1 MKAKQNAIKIA
12 RTVLVALT
20 FILAFA
26 IIIATPIESSTE
38 VAFADIDSQIGTAVG
53 IYGNSGELT
62 ADKYGTGFPGSG
74 SNVTVWSHNETFSNV
89 KFSSSNVSA
98 CSANTTKPIVIET
111 RTGEFKFAK
120 NGNDNDPPLVGDG
133 YQVYAVVNYQLSPFL
148 KTMISNTN
156 ATVQFTGF
164 SAVFE
169 RASGSESSYR
179 VFASSAPVAAA
190 SCGVDDDVT
199 KTGFT
204 KSGSKNWTITNTSA
218 ITLASS
224 HNVIAMAFEIGGGTD
239 GDYPTGYIH
248 DIKLSF
254 KITITQADYSGTVI
268 NDGEAPILQSVDSKS
283 PFRTDNTI
291 NSGWNYYPN
300 DITTSID
307 EQVAGIYNNNLDK
320 VDANNNVYLHS
331 FVNAKTDGKT
341 TSGVTYYK
349 ELNETFV
356 DQYSYGSSTVK
367 TADGNGQK
375 WYASGIKSVKVGDSY
390 LGHNTD
396 NGLWAFDQEGKSTA
410 LKEIKVEGVTVGW
423 GRVYAYHRSKIQ
435 VQLYFAKNVDL
446 SITVTDYGGMQV
458 TKTISVKG
466 IDLDDPS
473 AMETIVADSKDFFLA
488 ASDYVDVASYDNI
501 KWTHTSSVNFEFN
514 EDNTEQMAGHTPYM
528 WFYSVMKADNPA
540 DLFESLWDRDLLMNK
555 LPFAIN
561 TLAFTYDF
569 TTGLANGEIGNQNGD
584 IVATGSGYYL
594 FSFYKMDMSGRFD
607 ETTGVISYYVKVDYE
622 AAYHT
627 LDKSSNGVSLD
638 NPDWAAGDALVIT
651 LTQDKPNISGNTL
664 TFITLDEGD
673 MEVTQNI
680 FVKDGML
687 YTLDEN
693 GAIVY
698 AVDGRVVIHSGGR
711 TVYVEYTLNAENKAV
726 WTITFAS
733 EILKQEQGKDIFV
746 NYNYVSTFEI
756 ATGVDLENE
765 NLITYIDNGET
776 VVTNGVEHGKWQYKQ
791 GGKYI
796 AGVHIRAD
804 RNAPIAPNFMN
815 SDALEE
821 EYIFEM
827 SEFVI
832 PSVAER
838 TWYTSGWTFPG
849 QFDFSDDLAAD
860 FGGDI
865 KVYYAMKNVVT
876 EADFENI
883 ERFARDYE
891 GGYDNITSYGFDLA
905 ESYKA
910 NELDDLNALN
920 LALDS
925 KLGAGMRVIF
935 FWTADQAGN
944 RSALNKY
951 YILADATTYYVT
963 GRIDNGIFDG
973 QTDVTMVSGGSK
985 TAVKRGQSAVIEYAI
1000 SDDSAYV
1007 PYKFMMNNGGE
1018 ELATLWVTDNPTSK
1032 DVSYDQAPVSVSGT
1046 TLTLVMDD
1054 ENLGQL
1060 QTQSG
1065 QALDVYFVFR
1075 EYVEISVLNN
1085 SVYYEGAPTTVP
1097 YTISNENAK
1106 PYVEY
1111 NFEGFETNVRPT
1123 NVGEYSFTMHIDS
1136 DSYITD
1142 APVAMEYFIN
1152 KRSLSIVINS
1162 TTGRYGDGQS
1172 FGYTVNGLVGA
1183 DLEAWD
1189 PATYTFTAESGLA
1202 LPSVAEWIMMDGV
1215 SVDGNDF
1222 SDYNV
1227 GSYRLSFNLEVSNGY
1242 LSDNYALP
1250 TLTEARHIISQREIV
1265 VSAVN
1270 GTKVYGDN
1278 DGNINFTVDLTS
1290 LPQGIDSTNITDII
1304 KNAQV
1309 VSADG
1314 NIITLTGDALISR
1327 NAGEDVGEYSYK
1339 ATSSSFDTDTNYKV
1353 VVDVQG
1359 KVFTITKRTVVVT
1372 PNSGQEFAYNE
1383 ENNYNVGYALDDYRF
1398 ADALV
1403 AVWNFTQSG
1412 DVTEENGFEQITLIV
1427 GGVLSSNNTNVEFV
1441 LTDGVVITV
1450 KKAVDGN
1457 VTIVITKDGASYKV
1471 YDGNNTLDKVVIT
1484 GADGQGFAYAVTGG
1498 ELPQNFRIE
1507 FTPAIDGVN
1516 VGNYMAMIDEV
1527 KVYDGDT
1534 DVSSE
1539 YTVFVESYTVS
1550 ITPATI
1556 SVRPTFAS
1564 TEKIYG
1570 DMDTA
1575 YGFGYEINA
1584 NGFDNIDFASV
1595 VSGSFVRAI
1604 YHGAEVVGY
1613 GERYDGVSNA
1623 DGTYEK
1629 NGVQYRYGVAVGN
1642 VFTSSNA
1649 NFTVVVEDLEGYVLV
1664 INPKTIDFST
1674 VDTSKLYANDKV
1686 FNNSPVAVFGEG
1698 EKELMFDI
1706 ASQLVR
1712 LEDNVYVDFTALFT
1726 DYTEGDNKTVIFSDF
1741 VLVGEDSANYVLVG
1755 IEVEFEVT
1763 STREGNP
1770 IKITSKA
1777 LVIEKRYFNITK
1789 VYDGTSIISEEHI
1802 VIDSECMLSGVEF
1815 YIANPISF
1823 NGANVTNN
1831 FATDLVLIFVG
1842 IDEST
1847 FIIDEGSR
1855 EYISIES
1862 EGLKLSLSLVPGTIT
1877 AKEIALGDF
1886 ANINAVD
1893 RIYNGKD
1900 TVDMTFDINNNVFGE
1915 GDNLADL
1922 GIKLVATASDAN
1934 VGTKAVTINDI
1945 VIGSANYKVNFTAQE
1960 LSNLA
1965 NARVE
1970 IARAQVELNVQY
1982 NQDKEYNGRLNAL
1995 LTKVDGAYPADIVKG
2010 DGYAFRLISNVDMD
2024 GNAWANEIG
2033 TITWDFDAVNFYYT
2047 IDGQVNGSVA
2057 FVDGEVVDHN
2067 VKVSGLA
2074 LSSTNPQALNNYEIV
2089 AYAWND
2095 TLGQYEVMNIALAE
2109 GTLAD
2114 FECLAV
2120 APMARKVITANNSIT
2135 VLPKIYDGTKTAYA
2149 TANITT
2155 ELGVAA
2161 EDTEFVDFAFDAH
2174 FDTKDVGKQKVSL
2187 RIIGFVNKDNAPEDV
2202 ASNYLINSSS
2212 EWIAEQSI
2220 LPAPVLVTANVGEK
2234 VYDGTNALDVAKIK
2248 YTLTGVYP
2256 SETDLYGVDVLAGH
2270 YDDANVFD
2278 ADGNICDVKGAK
2290 LYGIALRNLS
2300 TSRVNYYPVFASAE
2314 KIDGLT
2320 EIAELGALPAVDE
2333 NGQPVYYYQLNTE
2346 NVYELTQAEFVEVAD
2361 SVDMT
2366 YFIDTYTRA
2375 GKVYYLFS
2383 EGANIQGKTT
2393 KALAVDTDA
2402 VGKIN
2407 QREVTMIIEVLGKDA
2422 FNKVYDG
2429 TNIFGGIVGVDY
2441 NIGMTSGFIGTDG
2454 ESVSL
2459 DQNKFTVAYTTSKA
2473 GVAEVRF
2480 VFEDGALA
2488 SADGTNI
2495 YLNYTASGATYVI
2508 KGSIKKAE
2516 MNAVLNAINGTYGDD
2531 VSKYQVVINYSIN
2544 VGGEEYAVIID
2555 GTKGYMAVSDYAEAY
2570 NALWLSLTLEEQNA
2584 RRYNLVDGV
2593 FTKDEN
2599 GEYVVLPDTFVEP
2612 SMVTNATKQAIT
2624 GTYKATLAGGNAT
2637 NYNFNFRYSKFV
2649 DGNSTYD
2656 ATLAESELVIG
2667 KKTLKVSAVRGDGEY
2682 SYKAN
2687 YLEGLPTIVLS
2698 YYGFVGNDGTN
2709 KITVSDG
2716 AVAFKFFNGT
2726 DYVDMPENPVPTSEL
2741 EEGQY
2746 YVAVVD
2752 TTKLSASNYD
2762 FEVVGEAKLEIV
2774 MPAITGVTIKD
2785 TTVAHNGSNQE
2796 SNIAISGNLTDIA
2809 IEYEYYV
2816 GSVAEENR
2824 VDEIKN
2830 VGTYIVVAKLTKTV
2844 GAYTTTTTLTST
2856 MTVEKSNMSVG
2867 LTTAK
2872 YDYQDRD
2879 FIKDIKN
2886 AIYNSL
2892 RGVANADR
2900 DAVLRSLT
2908 INFYE
2913 VEEENQYIVKK
2924 VEDVGEYMV
2933 EVIFTAPTTVESEED
2948 IILQNYNDYSYTFNF
2963 KVIPAPIVITIL
2975 ASENSMIAEFD
2986 EEGKIILPETLNFVF
3001 KYDFS
3006 EEYKAK
3012 YGVDA
3017 GDLDADKF
3025 QVQFSGRASK
3035 VITGAGTYEFA
3046 IYYLEKGNSDT
3057 SKYDAD
3063 KSYTVIELGTNEAP
3077 STKINKNYR
3086 LTGNVGV
3093 FNVSTPTISGE
3104 GLTMEYLDGKGIV
3117 SAKAQL
3123 VVTEITEYVEDDA
3136 LYAYWLAVDSYTPYI
3151 KEKDKIAKLDVIM
3164 QIRLMNNGVATQ
3176 PGGQVK
3182 MTVEFILEHPI
3193 EEYVFYAVGKDG
3205 ALHLIEDVVV
3215 NSDGTIQ
3222 YTTDYIDSVV
3232 AFRMIRDESQY
3243 FAGLPIWV
3251 WIAIGGGV
3259 VLVILIVSIS
3269 CGVAASKKKK
3279 KKGEDPDGDKPNKP
3293 NKKEEKAAKK
3303 AEEQKKAEDAKKAE
3317 AERKAQAEQKAK
3329 ADKQAEADRKAKEK
3343 ADAKKAEAKPVSAN
3357 KAAPMPTMKPKA
3369 TAAPGTP
3376 VQTKPATAPA
3386 QPTAAPKVTAPSAT
3400 PTTAKPAAAPAPKTA
3415 PPVVGTKP
3423 VAPAPAPAPAKPT
3436 APAPAPAPAK
3446 PVAPAKPSAPP
3457 VVGTKPAPSAPAKP
3471 ATPPVVGT
3479 KPATPPVVGN
3489 KPNTPPVVGK
3499 K

>member
-12 RTVLVALT
+12 RTALIALT

-26 IIIATPIESSTE
+26 IIIAAPMNDATE
-38 VAFADIDSQIGTAVG
+38 IALAAVDAQAGTAVG
-53 IYGNSGELT
+53 IYGDRGELT
-62 ADKYGTGFPGSG
+62 ADKYGFPGTG
-74 SNVTVWSHNETFSNV
+74 SNTTTWSLTETFANTS
-89 KFSSSNVSA
+89 FSSSNVSA
-98 CSANTTKPIVIET
+98 CIANSTKPLVIEA
-111 RTGEFKFAK
+111 RTGGFKFCK
-120 NGNDNDPPLVGDG
+120 NGSDG
-133 YQVYAVVNYQLSPFL
+133 WLDTDGWQVYAVVNYQLSPFL

-156 ATVQFTGF
+156 ATVQVTGF
-164 SAVFE
+164 TTTFE
-169 RASGSESSYR
+169 RANGDESSVR
-179 VFASSAPVAAA
+179 VFASSGPVTAAN
-190 SCGVDDDVT
+190 CGVNDDVT
-199 KTGFT
+199 KSGFVEV
-204 KSGSKNWTITNTSA
+204 SSKNTTVSYSSKLP
-218 ITLASS
+218 ITLSSS
-224 HNVIAMAFEIGGGTD
+224 HNVVALAFEIGGGND
-239 GDYPTGYIH
+239 GDYPTGYVH
-248 DIKLSF
+248 DLKLTF
-254 KITITQADYSGTVI
+254 KITLKQEQYSTTVI
-268 NDGEAPILQSVDSKS
+268 NDGEAPILQSIDSKS
-283 PFRTDNTI
+283 PFRTDNTVDS
-291 NSGWNYYPN
+291 NWNYMPN

-307 EQVAGIYNNNLDK
+307 EQVAEIYNNNLDK
-320 VDANNNVYLHS
+320 VDANNNVHLHS
-331 FVNAKTDGKT
+331 FVNGKTDGKT
-341 TSGVTYYK
+341 VDGRTYYK
-349 ELNETFV
+349 SVTETFV

-367 TADGNGQK
+367 TADGSGQK
-375 WYASGIKSVKVGDSY
+375 WYASGIKYVQIGSTSFGLWGVADGNTTSWQNINYDDGNGSQVYGFARVKV
-390 LGHNTD
+390 
-396 NGLWAFDQEGKSTA
+396 
-410 LKEIKVEGVTVGW
+410 I
-423 GRVYAYHRSKIQ
+423 HRSKVQ
-435 VQLYFAKNVDL
+435 VEMYFTGNVDL
-446 SITVTDYGGMQV
+446 SITVTDYGEKQV
-458 TKTISVKG
+458 TKSISVKG
-466 IDLDDPS
+466 IDLHDPS
-473 AMETIVADSKDFFLA
+473 AMETISADKAEYFLSSK
-488 ASDYVDVASYDNI
+488 DYVDVASLDNI

-528 WFYSVMKADNPA
+528 WFYSVMKADTPTG
-540 DLFESLWDRDLLMNK
+540 LYTSLWDKESLMNR

-561 TLAFTYDF
+561 TLSFTYDF
-569 TTGLANGEIGNQNGD
+569 KTGLANGEIGNQNDGE
-584 IVATGSGYYL
+584 VATGSGYYL

-607 ETTGVISYYVKVDYE
+607 ETTGVISYFVKVDYDV
-622 AAYHT
+622 AYHT
-627 LDKSSNGVSLD
+627 LDKTSNGVSLD
-638 NPDWAAGDALVIT
+638 NPSWAAGDALVIT

-664 TFITLDEGD
+664 SFITVDENGMD
-673 MEVTQNI
+673 ATQNI
-680 FVKDGML
+680 YVKDGRL
-687 YTLDEN
+687 YTVNEN
-693 GAIVY
+693 GEIVY
-698 AVDGRVVIHSGGR
+698 AVGKVALHSGGR
-711 TVYVEYTLNAENKAV
+711 TVYVEYAINAENKAV

-733 EILKQEQGKDIFV
+733 EILKQEQGKTIYV

-756 ATGVDLENE
+756 ATGVDLDNE
-765 NLITYIDNGET
+765 NLITYTDNGET
-776 VVTNGVEHGKWQYKQ
+776 VVTDGVEHGKWQYKQ
-791 GGKYI
+791 GNKYI
-796 AGVHIRAD
+796 AGVYIRAD

-815 SDALEE
+815 SDDLEE

-827 SEFVI
+827 SDFVI
-832 PSVAER
+832 PTVAER
-838 TWYTSGWTFPG
+838 TWYTSGWTYPG

-860 FGGDI
+860 FGAEV

-876 EADFENI
+876 ADDFANI
-883 ERFARDYE
+883 ERFANDYE
-891 GGYDNITSYGFDLA
+891 DGYGNITSYGFDLV

-910 NELDDLNALN
+910 NELGDLNTLK

-925 KLGAGMRVIF
+925 KLGAGMRVIL
-935 FWTADQAGN
+935 FWTVDQAGN

-963 GRIDNGIFDG
+963 GRIDNGIFVG

-1000 SDDSAYV
+1000 NDDSAYV
-1007 PYKFMMNNGGE
+1007 PYKFMMNNGGA

-1032 DVSYDQAPVSVSGT
+1032 DVSYENAPVSVSGT

-1054 ENLGQL
+1054 ENLGKL

-1065 QALDVYFVFR
+1065 EALDVYFVFR

-1085 SVYYEGAPTTVP
+1085 SVYYEGAPTEVP
-1097 YTISNENAK
+1097 FTISNENAK

-1123 NVGEYSFTMHIDS
+1123 NVGEYSFTMHIDT
-1136 DSYITD
+1136 DSYVTD

-1152 KRSLSIVINS
+1152 KRNLSIAINA
-1162 TTGRYGDGQS
+1162 TTGVYGNSQS
-1172 FGYTVNGLVGA
+1172 FGYVVSGLVGK

-1189 PATYTFTAESGLA
+1189 PTTYTFTAESGLA

-1215 SVDGNDF
+1215 AVDGNDF

-1227 GSYRLSFNLEVSNGY
+1227 GSYRLSFNLAVSNGY

-1309 VSADG
+1309 VSTDG

-1327 NAGEDVGEYSYK
+1327 NAGENVGEYGYK
-1339 ATSSSFDTDTNYKV
+1339 ATSSSFDTDANYKV
-1353 VVDVQG
+1353 VVDVEG

-1372 PNSGQEFAYNE
+1372 PNGGQEFAYNE
-1383 ENNYNVGYALDDYRF
+1383 ANNYNVGYALDDYRF

-1427 GGVLSSNNTNVEFV
+1427 GGVLSSNNANVEFV

-1450 KKAVDGN
+1450 KKAIDGN
-1457 VTIVITKDGASYKV
+1457 VTIVITKDGTSYKV

-1484 GADGQGFAYAVTGG
+1484 GADGQGFAYAVSGG

-1516 VGNYMAMIDEV
+1516 VGNYLAMIDQV

-1539 YTVFVESYTVS
+1539 YTVFVESYTVA

-1556 SVRPTFAS
+1556 SVRPTFTS

-1570 DMDTA
+1570 DMDTV
-1575 YGFGYEINA
+1575 YGFGFEIIA
-1584 NGFDNIDFASV
+1584 NGFDNIDFASM

-1613 GERYDGVSNA
+1613 GERYDGVSRA

-1664 INPKTIDFST
+1664 INPKTIDFSA

-1686 FNNSPVAVFGEG
+1686 FNNSPVAIFGEG

-1741 VLVGEDSANYVLVG
+1741 VLAGEDSANYVIVG

-1763 STREGNP
+1763 TTREGNP

-1789 VYDGTSIISEEHI
+1789 VYDGTSIISEEHV
-1802 VIDSECMLSGVEF
+1802 VIDSDCMLSGMEF
-1815 YIANPISF
+1815 YIANPIAF

-1831 FATDLVLIFVG
+1831 FATDLVLVFVG

-1855 EYISIES
+1855 EYISIEG

-1877 AKEIALGDF
+1877 AKEISLGDF
-1886 ANINAVD
+1886 TNVNAVD

-1900 TVDMTFDINNNVFGE
+1900 AVDMTFDLNGKVFGE

-1922 GIKLVATASDAN
+1922 NIKLVATASDAN

-1945 VIGSANYKVNFTAQE
+1945 VIGSANYKINFTAQE
-1960 LSNLA
+1960 LSTLA
-1965 NARVE
+1965 NATVE
-1970 IARAQVELNVQY
+1970 ISRAQVELNVHF

-1995 LTKVDGAYPADIVKG
+1995 LTKVDGAYPADVVKG

-2033 TITWDFDAVNFYYT
+2033 SITWNFDTVNFYYT
-2047 IDGQVNGSVA
+2047 IDGQINGNVA
-2057 FVDGEVVDHN
+2057 FVDGQEADHN
-2067 VKVSGLA
+2067 VMVSGLA
-2074 LSSTNPQALNNYEIV
+2074 LSSSNPEALNNYEIV
-2089 AYAWND
+2089 AYGWD
-2095 TLGQYEVMNIALAE
+2095 STLGQYEVINVALAE

-2114 FECLAV
+2114 FEYLAV

-2135 VLPKIYDGTKTAYA
+2135 VLPKVYDGTKTAYA

-2161 EDTEFVDFAFDAH
+2161 EDIEYVDFAFDAH

-2187 RIIGFVNKDNAPEDV
+2187 RIIGFVNKDNAPEDI
-2202 ASNYLINSSS
+2202 ASNYIINSSS
-2212 EWIAEQSI
+2212 EWTAEQSI
-2220 LPAPVLVTANVGEK
+2220 LPAPMLVTASVGEK
-2234 VYDGTNALDVAKIK
+2234 TYDGTNALDVAKIK
-2248 YTLTGVYP
+2248 YTLTGIYP
-2256 SETDLYGVDVLAGH
+2256 SETDVYGVDVLAGH
-2270 YDDANVFD
+2270 YDDANVYD
-2278 ADGNICDVKGAK
+2278 ADGNVCEVKGAK

-2300 TSRVNYYPVFASAE
+2300 TARVNYYPVFASAE
-2314 KIDGLT
+2314 KIDGLA
-2320 EIAELGALPAVDE
+2320 EITELGALPSVDE
-2333 NGQPVYYYQLNTE
+2333 DGNPIYYYELKVET
-2346 NVYELTQAEFVEVAD
+2346 VYELTQAEFIELAE
-2361 SVDMT
+2361 SIDMT

-2375 GKVYYLFS
+2375 GKVYYLFA

-2393 KALAVDTDA
+2393 KTLAVDNNA

-2407 QREVTMIIEVLGKDA
+2407 QREVTMIIEVLNKDA

-2429 TNIFGGIVGVDY
+2429 TNVFGGIVGVDY
-2441 NIGMTSGFIGTDG
+2441 NIGMTSGFVGNDG
-2454 ESVSL
+2454 ANVSL

-2473 GVAEVRF
+2473 GVAEIRF

-2488 SADGTNI
+2488 SANGSNV

-2516 MNAVLNAINGTYGDD
+2516 MSAVLEAISGVYGDD
-2531 VSKYQVVINYSIN
+2531 VSKYEVVINYSIN
-2544 VGGEEYAVIID
+2544 VDGIEYAVIID
-2555 GTKGYMAVSDYAEAY
+2555 GTKGYMAVSEYAEAY
-2570 NALWLSLTLEEQNA
+2570 NTLWLSLTVEEQNA
-2584 RRYNLVDGV
+2584 RRYSLVDGV
-2593 FTKDEN
+2593 FTKDAN
-2599 GEYVVLPDTFVEP
+2599 GDYVVLADTFTAP
-2612 SMVTNATKQAIT
+2612 SMVTNATKQAVT

-2637 NYNFNFRYSKFV
+2637 NYNFNFGYSKFV

-2656 ATLAESELVIG
+2656 ATLEQSELVIG
-2667 KKTLKVSAVRGDGEY
+2667 KKTLKVSAVRGNGEY
-2682 SYKAN
+2682 SYTAT
-2687 YLEGLPTIVLS
+2687 YLEGLPTIELS
-2698 YYGFVGNDGTN
+2698 YYGFVGNDGAN

-2716 AVAFKFFNGT
+2716 AVAFKLFNGT
-2726 DYVDMPENPVPTSEL
+2726 EYVDMPENPVPTSAL

-2746 YVAVVD
+2746 YVAVAD
-2752 TTKLSASNYD
+2752 ATKLSATNYD

-2785 TTVAHNGSNQE
+2785 TTVNYNGNELSNG
-2796 SNIAISGNLTDIA
+2796 IAISGNLTDITV
-2809 IEYEYYV
+2809 EYAYYV

-2824 VDEIKN
+2824 IDEIKN
-2830 VGTYIVVAKLTKTV
+2830 VGTYVVVATLTKTV
-2844 GAYTTTTTLTST
+2844 GDYTTSTTITRTL
-2856 MTVEKSNMSVG
+2856 TVEKSNISVG

-2879 FIKDIKN
+2879 FVKDIKN

-2900 DAVLRSLT
+2900 DAVLRNLT
-2908 INFYE
+2908 INFYVIE
-2913 VEEENQYIVKK
+2913 NEEAESVKK

-2933 EVIFTAPTTVESEED
+2933 EVIFTAPTTAENESD
-2948 IILQNYNDYSYTFNF
+2948 LILQNYNDYAYTFNF

-2975 ASENSMIAEFD
+2975 TSENSMIATFD
-2986 EEGKIILPETLNFVF
+2986 EEGKIVLPETLKFVF

-3017 GDLDADKF
+3017 SDIDESKF
-3025 QVQFSGRASK
+3025 QVQFSGKANR
-3035 VITGAGTYEFA
+3035 VITGAGTYEFS
-3046 IYYLEKGNSDT
+3046 IKYLEKGNSDT
-3057 SKYDAD
+3057 SKYSAD
-3063 KSYTVIELGTNEAP
+3063 KTYTVIELGTNDSP
-3077 STKINKNYR
+3077 SAKINNNYR
-3086 LTGNVGV
+3086 LTGNVGI
-3093 FNVSTPTISGE
+3093 FSVSTPVIGTQ
-3104 GLTMEYLDGKGIV
+3104 GLSMEYIDGKGIV

-3123 VVTEITEYVEDDA
+3123 VATEITEYEEDED
-3136 LYAYWLAVDSYTPYI
+3136 LYAYWLAVDSYTPYVT
-3151 KEKDKIAKLDVIM
+3151 EKGKIAKLDVIM

-3182 MTVEFILEHPI
+3182 MTVEFVLEHPI
-3193 EEYVFYAVGKDG
+3193 AEYVFYAVGKDG
-3205 ALHLIEDVVV
+3205 ALHLIEDIVI
-3215 NSDGTIQ
+3215 NEDGTIQ

-3232 AFRMIRDESQY
+3232 AFRMVKDESQY

-3251 WIAIGGGV
+3251 WMAIGGGV
-3259 VLVILIVSIS
+3259 VLIILVVSIS

-3279 KKGEDPDGDKPNKP
+3279 KKGENPDGDKPNKP
-3293 NKKEEKAAKK
+3293 SKKEEKAAKK

-3343 ADAKKAEAKPVSAN
+3343 ADAKASKEAKPVSAN
-3357 KAAPMPTMKPKA
+3357 KAAPMPTIKPKA
-3369 TAAPGTP
+3369 TSAPGTP
-3376 VQTKPATAPA
+3376 VQTKPATTSATPAPA
-3386 QPTAAPKVTAPSAT
+3386 ASAPSAT
-3400 PTTAKPAAAPAPKTA
+3400 PTTAKPATPAQTAPKAA

-3423 VAPAPAPAPAKPT
+3423 VASAPT
-3436 APAPAPAPAK
+3436 PAPAK

-3457 VVGTKPAPSAPAKP
+3457 VVGTKPVAAPSAPTAPAKP
-3471 ATPPVVGT
+3471 ATPPVVGA